1 MILGTWALIGRF
13 TSFFDEL
20 FITIVFAITMFPAG
34 ISTLEDLIASG
45 ANVELIQWG
54 LRFLIGIIP
63 MCVLLLGVL
72 VFWKFYPLDPE
83 KVAENKAK
91 LEELGF

>member
-1 MILGTWALIGRF
+1 
-13 TSFFDEL
+13 
-20 FITIVFAITMFPAG
+20 MFPGG
-34 ISTLEDLIASG
+34 ITTLQGLIDSG
-45 ANVELIQWG
+45 ANVALIQWG